1 MFCPWFLPLCSV
13 LLPVFQDVNKLFY
26 SVTASS
32 SEWAE
37 TSAAVDQITFNLIE
51 VDSRRY
57 CDHSHHQTNTEVLG
71 GAVVMSESDRVVL
84 TTLKWKEFGRTGS
97 AMLQVRKMVGCQADK
112 GWASDCWS

>member
-1 MFCPWFLPLCSV
+1 MFCLWFLPLCSV
-13 LLPVFQDVNKLFY
+13 LLPVFHDVNKLFY

-37 TSAAVDQITFNLIE
+37 TSAAVDQTTFNLIE
-51 VDSRRY
+51 VDSGRY

-84 TTLKWKEFGRTGS
+84 TTLK
-97 AMLQVRKMVGCQADK
+97 
-112 GWASDCWS
+112 